1 MGGFA
6 GRIEGAR
13 KRMLMQDRDIPRVYS
28 VTRGNSTWEAAS
40 QQQHNR
46 MGACMDVIDSSEHKL
61 LPENRRRTYCTIVKG
76 ARQRMCSIQK
86 EHNIVETSG
95 ESE

>member
-28 VTRGNSTWEAAS
+28 VTRGNSTGETAS
-40 QQQHNR
+40 SST
-46 MGACMDVIDSSEHKL
+46 IDGGMHG
-61 LPENRRRTYCTIVKG
+61 R
-76 ARQRMCSIQK
+76 
-86 EHNIVETSG
+86 H
-95 ESE
+95 